1 LVTSSIVGSGVLLIN
16 FNSGMSNLEKR
27 LDDLVDLVSK
37 SKDDQVSVALD
48 KVREQEISLAYREVD
63 GTITVLQDSAGEIS
77 ADRTSQRTLS
87 LADGESL
94 IFSASQ
100 ESVYQSFEKSLSLT
114 LGLSLLAA
122 LASAVAVWLL
132 MARDLS
138 FVLQLIRDAKEIA
151 GGKRTT
157 ISNRKASKELGELS
171 VALSEM
177 VNRLRESKE
186 QLQDFLSDASHELRT
201 PVTVIRGYLE
211 ILAKEKDLDSEQAK
225 RAIDRAQDST
235 LKMQALIA
243 DLLRLAE
250 LGELPE
256 IQTEAVWL
264 SDIYKGL
271 LEDFQ
276 RVQPNRVV
284 EVNDKQTSMV
294 RVSKDMLDQFFSNAF
309 SNLMAH
315 TPEDAAVRIGISQS
329 IAGMQIEID
338 DAGPGID
345 EISDGRALKAFK
357 RFDENRTKSKNGSGL
372 GLSIMAK
379 IIDLHQGQMTLSRSD
394 LGGLRVSVFLPNG

>member
-1 LVTSSIVGSGVLLIN
+1 VLLIN

-271 LEDFQ
+271 LDDFQ

-338 DAGPGID
+338 DAGPGING
-345 EISDGRALKAFK
+345 IGDGTALKAFK